1 MTERA
6 THRAKHR
13 AAELSF
19 TDHLLITAATLIA
32 VIFTSSFVIET
43 FDVQQD
49 HECVIMNT
57 ITVSDTS
64 LLCAITR

>member
-1 MTERA
+1 M
-6 THRAKHR
+6 HRTARVKR
-13 AAELSF
+13 NTQSVSYV
-19 TDHLLITAATLIA
+19 DHFMITAATLIA
-32 VIFTSSFVIET
+32 VVFTSAFVIET

>member
-1 MTERA
+1 MSRT
-6 THRAKHR
+6 AKHR
-13 AAELSF
+13 ASSQSVSYV
-19 TDHLLITAATLIA
+19 DHFMITAASLIA
-32 VIFTSSFVIET
+32 LTFASSFVIET

>member
-6 THRAKHR
+6 AHRVR
-13 AAELSF
+13 AAQSF
-19 TDHLLITAATLIA
+19 SFAAHFAVAFASLIA
-32 VIFTSSFVIET
+32 VVFTSALLINT